1 MFSLPR
7 RCRRRAQEL
16 RGRKSRAEQRENG
29 EGRSAIDRWKRA
41 IKSAARPLAKHS
53 LFSSSPFLCRPPL
66 FFYLVFPPTKI
77 MDAAQ
82 RRMASL
88 AAHVAAPR
96 VRVSSERASEGV
108 EELTERRERHLS
120 AAMTAGIKKFSCLHI
135 RFGLCSKA
143 SFRHSLALFT
153 ALDTRETCIVDGRR
167 EINDKQSIAAVL
179 LKLTNFIMKKK
190 TRKKN
195 RPTPPSSPPPRP
207 LLLRLQASRSRSWAP
222 EEASASPSACF

>member
-1 MFSLPR
+1 MEASDQKCSEAACEAFTLFLFSFSLPSSPLFLLGLSSDKNHGRRPAPHGLSGSAR
-7 RCRRRAQEL
+7 RC
-16 RGRKSRAEQRENG
+16 
-29 EGRSAIDRWKRA
+29 
-41 IKSAARPLAKHS
+41 
-53 LFSSSPFLCRPPL
+53 
-66 FFYLVFPPTKI
+66 
-77 MDAAQ
+77 
-82 RRMASL
+82 ASG
-88 AAHVAAPR
+88 ACV
-96 VRVSSERASEGV
+96 ERASEGV